1 MSYPA
6 NRWRHRTGVEE
17 GKSGERF
24 SIVTFIYTY
33 SSWSSGST
41 QVLQER
47 VCTEGKESLKESF
60 HWGREQRRWKEL
72 SKGWRKLPAATVPR
86 TRAEDISRK
95 VLSRVLQRN
104 LEGKNW
110 NCWPWW
116 HLRKQFQES
125 SGAKSTLLGW
135 AVRRWWKC
143 GGRRWEHFCKVSGK
157 VVGKGKCTQR
167 R

>member
-17 GKSGERF
+17 GKSGGRF

-47 VCTEGKESLKESF
+47 VCTEGKASLKEGF
-60 HWGREQRRWKEL
+60 HQEVRAKKMEGTV
-72 SKGWRKLPAATVPR
+72 KGVEKTPGCYSAKDIP
-86 TRAEDISRK
+86 RAEDISRK

-110 NCWPWW
+110 ISNCWPWW

-125 SGAKSTLLGW
+125 SGAKSRLLGW
-135 AVRRWWKC
+135 AVRRWWEC
-143 GGRRWEHFCKVSGK
+143 GGGRWEHFCEGSGK
-157 VVGKGKCTQR
+157 EVEGI
-167 R
+167 